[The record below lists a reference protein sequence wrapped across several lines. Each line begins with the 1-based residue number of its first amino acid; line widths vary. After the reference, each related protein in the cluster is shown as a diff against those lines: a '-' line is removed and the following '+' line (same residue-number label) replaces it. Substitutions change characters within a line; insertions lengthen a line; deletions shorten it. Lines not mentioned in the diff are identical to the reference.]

1 MDRFLQFALGLTLVL
16 ASSVPAAQA
25 GSVTSTFE
33 DLGLAPNSHL
43 NAANPAP
50 PGTAVPYETSGF
62 FTSGG
67 GSFHNV
73 NGQDTFFPYWSGWSI
88 STMTDTTT
96 NSFDNQYSAIT
107 GNGAGG
113 SATYAVADAGRS
125 PAYVNL
131 APGASPLSFDVTNT
145 TYAALTMENG
155 DPYGF
160 TKPFSHAQNSFFLLT
175 VTGYRGLDLAGP
187 QLGSFEIYLADFRDS
202 DSSRNFILDSWQTVM
217 LPTAFANAESLGFA
231 LTSSDNDPLYGMNTP
246 SYFALDNLTV
256 RTPASVPEPASL
268 VLCLSGLGIAG
279 LAARSRPDREPRS
292 EQGRA

>member
-1 MDRFLQFALGLTLVL
+1 MDRSLRFVCFLTLAL
-16 ASSVPAAQA
+16 ASSVPAVRA
-25 GSVTSTFE
+25 GTLTATFE
-33 DLGLAPNSHL
+33 DMGLAPNSYL

-50 PGTAVPYETSGF
+50 TGTPIPYETSGF

-88 STMTDTTT
+88 STMTDTKT

-107 GNGAGG
+107 GKGAGG
-113 SATYAVADAGRS
+113 SATYAVADTGS
-125 PAYVNL
+125 SSTYINL
-131 APGASPLSFDVTNT
+131 APGSTPLSFDVTNT
-145 TYAALTMENG
+145 TYAALTMEKG

-160 TKPFSHAQNSFFLLT
+160 TKPFSHALNSFFLLT
-175 VTGYRGLDLAGP
+175 VTGYGGLDLTGP
-187 QLGSFEIYLADFRDS
+187 HLGAFEIYLADFRDS
-202 DSSRNFILDSWQTVM
+202 DATKNFVLDSWQTVI

-256 RTPASVPEPASL
+256 RTPAAVPEPASL
-268 VLCLSGLGIAG
+268 LLCLTGVGIGG
-279 LAARSRPDREPRS
+279 LAVWFRRGREPHAER
-292 EQGRA
+292 